1 MVDLIQ
7 QLALI
12 ANLTS
17 AVFLIAYASVFGG
30 EFI

>member
-17 AVFLIAYASVFGG
+17 AVFLVAYAAMLGG
-30 EFI
+30 EYI